1 MWSSSSIQSSGL
13 IEGNVPEAVGRVGRW
28 CGWLSEL
35 RVVVALLD
43 WSETKTE
50 VCGV

>member
-1 MWSSSSIQSSGL
+1 MWSSSTIQSSGL
-13 IEGNVPEAVGRVGRW
+13 IEGNGLEAVGW
-28 CGWLSEL
+28 DGWLSEL

-50 VCGV
+50 MCGV

>member
-1 MWSSSSIQSSGL
+1 MQSSGL
-13 IEGNVPEAVGRVGRW
+13 IEGNVPEAVGLVGW
-28 CGWLSEL
+28 VAVGEL
-35 RVVVALLD
+35 RVVVVLLD